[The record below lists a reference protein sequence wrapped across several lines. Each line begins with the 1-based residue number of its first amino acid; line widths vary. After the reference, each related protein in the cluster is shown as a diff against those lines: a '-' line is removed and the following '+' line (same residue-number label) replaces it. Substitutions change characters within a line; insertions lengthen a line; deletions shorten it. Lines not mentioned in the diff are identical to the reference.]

1 MESSSDEEY
10 DETPQ
15 ILDQQEDISRF
26 MQNYD
31 PKMSPMISRVPVY
44 PMYGGVTKN
53 VLRHVFVDLY

>member
-15 ILDQQEDISRF
+15 IFDQQDDISRF

-31 PKMSPMISRVPVY
+31 EV
-44 PMYGGVTKN
+44 
-53 VLRHVFVDLY
+53 